1 VEEAEFALR
10 RGVTRGKRSSPRMG
24 RFFSLPR
31 SEIFPMLSL
40 KALSRKEP
48 TRLEVIMV
56 QANQSGGTKKSE
68 AFGADAAPAHKT
80 DGDVT
85 RGLSNRDKSDRAG
98 TRNDEQTSKRA
109 KGVGKLTLVPIDAIR
124 ADPRN
129 PRKHSR
135 IQVRAIARSIEAF
148 GFNAPILVDKRNQI
162 VAGHGRYEAAQ
173 LLGLDR
179 IPVIS
184 LDHLTEAQAR
194 AYLLAD
200 NKLAERSSWDD
211 AGLARQLKE
220 LSELALDFDFEAI
233 GFELP
238 EVDLRIQSLDPTDN
252 ADRADE
258 FRNAVGPAVS
268 LPGDL
273 WLLGR
278 HRLYCGSALDP
289 SAYEL
294 LMANE
299 RASAVF
305 TDPPYNLKIDGNVCG
320 SGAVKHREFAMASG
334 EMTREEFVRFLSGAL
349 DLARAHASR
358 GAIIYACMD
367 WRHMAEMLAAGDAA
381 NFELLNLCVW
391 VKTNGGMGSLYRSRH
406 ELVFVFRNG
415 GEAHRNNVQLG
426 RFGRNRTNVWNYP
439 GANSF
444 KRNGRKNDLDL
455 HPTVK
460 PIAMVADAILDSTNL
475 DDVVLDPF
483 LGSGTTLLAAERA
496 GRRCHGVELDPL
508 YVDTAIMRWERLTR
522 QQARLTSGQ
531 SFADVKGERRAAN

>member
-1 VEEAEFALR
+1 
-10 RGVTRGKRSSPRMG
+10 
-24 RFFSLPR
+24 
-31 SEIFPMLSL
+31 
-40 KALSRKEP
+40 
-48 TRLEVIMV
+48 MV
-56 QANQSGGTKKSE
+56 RASQSGGVGKPK
-68 AFGADAAPAHKT
+68 ALCAGATPRHET
-80 DGDVT
+80 DGGVALILHD
-85 RGLSNRDKSDRAG
+85 RDNSIHAG
-98 TRNDEQTSKRA
+98 TRADERRSKRPR
-109 KGVGKLTLVPIDAIR
+109 GVGQLALVPIGALR

-135 IQVRAIARSIEAF
+135 IQVRAIARSIDAF
-148 GFNAPILVDKRNQI
+148 GFNAPILVDKRHQI
-162 VAGHGRYEAAQ
+162 VVGHGRYEAAQ
-173 LLGLDR
+173 LLGLES

-184 LDHLTEAQAR
+184 LDHLTETQAR

-211 AGLARQLKE
+211 ASLALQLKE
-220 LSELALDFDFEAI
+220 LSELALDFDLEAI

-252 ADRADE
+252 ADKADE
-258 FRNAVGPAVS
+258 FGPALGPAVS

-273 WLLGR
+273 WLLGK
-278 HRLYCGSALDP
+278 HRVYCGSALDP
-289 SAYEL
+289 RAYEL
-294 LMANE
+294 LMAEE

-305 TDPPYNLKIDGNVCG
+305 TDPPYNVKIDGNVCG

-334 EMTREEFVRFLSGAL
+334 EMTREEFARFLAGAF
-349 DLARAHASR
+349 DLARAYASP

-439 GANSF
+439 GANVF
-444 KRNGRKNDLDL
+444 KRRGRKSDLDL
-455 HPTVK
+455 YPTVK

-475 DDVVLDPF
+475 DDVILDPF

-496 GRRCHGVELDPL
+496 RRRCHGVELDPL
-508 YVDTAIMRWERLTR
+508 YVDTVITRWERLTQ
-522 QQARLTSGQ
+522 QQARLSSGQ
-531 SFADVKGERRAAN
+531 SFADVKLERSAN

>member
-1 VEEAEFALR
+1 LLRPALHA
-10 RGVTRGKRSSPRMG
+10 GATP
-24 RFFSLPR
+24 
-31 SEIFPMLSL
+31 
-40 KALSRKEP
+40 ARK
-48 TRLEVIMV
+48 
-56 QANQSGGTKKSE
+56 TK
-68 AFGADAAPAHKT
+68 
-80 DGDVT
+80 GDVT
-85 RGLSNRDKSDRAG
+85 RSFQDRDKSGRAG
-98 TRNDEQTSKRA
+98 TRTDEPKSYRA
-109 KGVGKLTLVPIDAIR
+109 KGVGKLTIVPIDAIR

-135 IQVRAIARSIEAF
+135 VQVRAIARGIDAF
-148 GFNAPILVDKRNQI
+148 GFNAPILVDKQNQI

-179 IPVIS
+179 LPVIS
-184 LDHLTEAQAR
+184 LDHLTETQAR

-211 AGLARQLKE
+211 ASLAVQLKE

-258 FRNAVGPAVS
+258 FRNVVGPAVTR
-268 LPGDL
+268 PGDL
-273 WLLGR
+273 WLLGK
-278 HRLYCGSALDP
+278 HRVYCGSALDP
-289 SAYEL
+289 LTYEL

-299 RASAVF
+299 KAGAAF
-305 TDPPYNLKIDGNVCG
+305 TDPPYNVKIDGNVCG

-334 EMTREEFVRFLSGAL
+334 EMTREEFTQFLTGAL
-349 DLARAHASR
+349 DLARAHASP
-358 GAIIYACMD
+358 GSIIYACMD
-367 WRHMAEMLAAGDAA
+367 WRHMAEMLAAGDTAK
-381 NFELLNLCVW
+381 FELLNLCVW

-439 GANSF
+439 GTSSF
-444 KRNGRKNDLDL
+444 KNGRRSDLDL
-455 HPTVK
+455 HPTIK
-460 PIAMVADAILDSTNL
+460 PIAMVADAILDSTDL

-483 LGSGTTLLAAERA
+483 LGSGTTLLAAQRA
-496 GRRCHGVELDPL
+496 GRRCYGVELDPL
-508 YVDTAIMRWERLTR
+508 YVDTAIMRWERLTQ

-531 SFADVKGERRAAN
+531 SFADVKSERSAN

>member
-1 VEEAEFALR
+1 
-10 RGVTRGKRSSPRMG
+10 
-24 RFFSLPR
+24 
-31 SEIFPMLSL
+31 MLSL
-40 KALSRKEP
+40 KALSRKGP

-56 QANQSGGTKKSE
+56 QANQSGDIKKSK

-85 RGLSNRDKSDRAG
+85 RSLSNRDKSDRAG
-98 TRNDEQTSKRA
+98 TRSDEQTSKRA

-135 IQVRAIARSIEAF
+135 IQVRAIARSIDAF

-179 IPVIS
+179 IPVIC

-220 LSELALDFDFEAI
+220 LSKLALDFDFEAI

-358 GAIIYACMD
+358 GAIIYACID
-367 WRHMAEMLAAGDAA
+367 WRHMAEMLAAGDVA

-439 GANSF
+439 GANVF
-444 KRNGRKNDLDL
+444 KRNGRKSDLDL

-475 DDVVLDPF
+475 DDVILDPF

-496 GRRCHGVELDPL
+496 RRRMP
-508 YVDTAIMRWERLTR
+508 
-522 QQARLTSGQ
+522 
-531 SFADVKGERRAAN
+531 RRRDRKSVV